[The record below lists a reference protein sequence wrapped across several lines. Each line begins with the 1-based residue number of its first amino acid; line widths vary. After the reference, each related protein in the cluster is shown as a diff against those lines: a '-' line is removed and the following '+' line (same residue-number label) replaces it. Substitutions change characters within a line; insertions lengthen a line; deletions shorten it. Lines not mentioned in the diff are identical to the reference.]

1 MADLACARPGV
12 SCAVQLLAFRTR
24 LLRQRSATGKEELMH
39 IYAPFT
45 DRDVSSEARTVL
57 RLLVIAGFFMSF
69 GYNAWTVM
77 FNNFAVDILHLNA
90 EQVGLIQG
98 LREIPGF
105 LGFVMGL
112 IVMVIPEMRI
122 AGMCV
127 ALLGGGLVLMGGV
140 HDFVGLLAATMIMS
154 IGFHFF
160 DSANQSLALTYVR
173 KARAPQVLG
182 ALSSIGAFATV
193 AGTLAVLALAGPL
206 GYRGMI
212 YLLGAVTLV
221 GGLVV
226 SILGRQSG
234 AERTPRKVIFRSRY
248 WLYYLLTFLLGIRR
262 HIFSTFAILLLVQVK
277 HVTVQQVAILSLANA
292 VMTSLTYP
300 QIGRLVSHFGERTIL
315 LVDFVLLA
323 LIFVGYACISWLPAL
338 LAFYIADNILFG
350 FELALRTYFQ
360 KIAVSQQEITAN
372 VSMGQTINHLAAVF
386 VPALGGWVWVRYG
399 YPATFMV
406 GIAVVLVGLVLS
418 FWVRTQPAPAV
429 QH

>member
-112 IVMVIPEMRI
+112 IVMVIRDEDCRDVRG
-122 AGMCV
+122 AFGR
-127 ALLGGGLVLMGGV
+127 GLVLMGGV
-140 HDFVGLLAATMIMS
+140 HDLSGAACGDDDHEHRLSTS
-154 IGFHFF
+154 

-182 ALSSIGAFATV
+182 ALKHRRIRHG
-193 AGTLAVLALAGPL
+193 
-206 GYRGMI
+206 
-212 YLLGAVTLV
+212 
-221 GGLVV
+221 
-226 SILGRQSG
+226 
-234 AERTPRKVIFRSRY
+234 SR
-248 WLYYLLTFLLGIRR
+248 
-262 HIFSTFAILLLVQVK
+262 
-277 HVTVQQVAILSLANA
+277 
-292 VMTSLTYP
+292 
-300 QIGRLVSHFGERTIL
+300 
-315 LVDFVLLA
+315 D
-323 LIFVGYACISWLPAL
+323 
-338 LAFYIADNILFG
+338 
-350 FELALRTYFQ
+350 
-360 KIAVSQQEITAN
+360 AVSWPWPDP
-372 VSMGQTINHLAAVF
+372 S
-386 VPALGGWVWVRYG
+386 
-399 YPATFMV
+399 AT
-406 GIAVVLVGLVLS
+406 GA
-418 FWVRTQPAPAV
+418 
-429 QH
+429 